1 MEQLNV
7 VGAMN
12 SMWKLCVVQRNKSKH
27 LCEHKVDQLQG
38 ILRQL
43 LQLVQGQRI
52 SDRK

>member
-1 MEQLNV
+1 MVQLHV

-38 ILRQL
+38 
-43 LQLVQGQRI
+43 
-52 SDRK
+52 SD